1 MSVHLPTVRGR
12 MRADAGLLVLVA
24 LVVALTTA
32 LLAVVPP
39 LGERAA
45 DDAVAATVRAAGEG
59 ADVVATAPR
68 GYAEPGGP
76 DRDPNAAVVVQQD
89 ADHALST
96 LPRILRAV
104 LSPGVATVTST
115 ALQLLDRGPGRYLRL
130 AYLAPAAGA
139 PAVEWTAGGPPA
151 GSTGGEPWP
160 VQVGLSETVA
170 AALGLGPG
178 DRLPAQDE
186 QKRDV
191 VVVVSGV
198 YRATVPDDPAWR
210 AVPELLDPVEGV
222 TEGVPRVSAAALVTA
237 DSLPDLRVG
246 VPADGLTE
254 RVTFTPRPEAFRYA
268 GTPAV
273 ARAVGSLQTGTDVSF
288 SWDSRLPV
296 VLDDARAQVATA
308 RGQAAVLLAGLLA
321 VAALLLV
328 LAAQLLVQ
336 RRAGPV
342 GAARERG
349 ATLAGLAAEL
359 LVESALL
366 GAVGGAVGLAVAWLT
381 TGEPPGL
388 TVAAPVAVV
397 AALAPP
403 LLGARYAATVT
414 DVRRSPANR
423 SARRA
428 AARARA
434 VRRLVLEGLVVAL
447 AAVALVTLHQ
457 RGATADGRVDLTAA
471 GAGAWWALAGA
482 LLVLRL
488 VPPAARLALRTT
500 RRAVGATRFLL
511 SVRLAET
518 GARALPLLVVTV
530 AVAQLTVGAAL
541 AATVRDGQAAGA
553 LLAVGGDAR
562 LTTVPGTPAGPV
574 ADRAGAAAGVRAVAA
589 GHLEEGVRLSASG
602 TATTAGLLAV
612 DPAAYADLLAA
623 SPLPDLPGL
632 ARLDRPE
639 RGGAVPVLLLGADP
653 ALADE
658 LSRDLRLRWQDAEP
672 VALTVV
678 GTGPL
683 TTGGSGPVVV
693 ADATA
698 LADRGV
704 GLTADTVWAVGPGAA
719 DALRTEPGS
728 LTTYAGT
735 LAARRDAPLPQ
746 ALVRL
751 AVAGGLLLALLAA
764 VGVLLGA
771 AVGAVERS
779 VSLARLRALG
789 VDLRSLR
796 RVLTGELVVPA
807 AVAALAGLLLGVSAA
822 HVLAGPLDLARLTG
836 QTTGQTTAP
845 ALRVPWWLLAPAAA
859 APVAAL
865 VLARVETARLR
876 RAALSRV
883 LRGGDRL

>member
-12 MRADAGLLVLVA
+12 LRTDAGLLLLVA
-24 LVVALTTA
+24 VVVALTTA
-32 LLAVVPP
+32 LLALVPP

-45 DDAVAATVRAAGEG
+45 DDAVAATVRAAGDG
-59 ADVVATAPR
+59 AEVVATAPR
-68 GYAEPGGP
+68 GYADPRGT
-76 DRDPNAAVVVQQD
+76 DRDPDAAVVVQQD
-89 ADHALST
+89 AEFALST
-96 LPRILRAV
+96 LPRVLRAV

-115 ALQLLDRGPGRYLRL
+115 ALQLLDQGPGRYLRL
-130 AYLAPAAGA
+130 AYLAPATG
-139 PAVEWTAGGPPA
+139 PPVVEWTAGGPPT

-160 VQVGLSETVA
+160 VQVGLSEA
-170 AALGLGPG
+170 AVDALGLSPG

-186 QKRDV
+186 QKRAV

-198 YRATVPDDPAWR
+198 YRATDPDDPAWR
-210 AVPELLDPVEGV
+210 AVPELLSPVEGV

-273 ARAVGSLQTGTDVSF
+273 TRAVGALQTASGGTAPF
-288 SWDSRLPV
+288 SWDSRLTG

-308 RGQAAVLLAGLLA
+308 RGQAAVLLAGLLT

-336 RRAGPV
+336 RRSGSV

-349 ATLAGLAAEL
+349 ATLAGLATEL
-359 LVESALL
+359 LVESALV
-366 GAVGGAVGLAVAWLT
+366 ASVGTVLGLAVAWLVA
-381 TGEPPGL
+381 GGPPGL
-388 TVAAPVAVV
+388 VVAAPVAVV

-403 LLGARYAATVT
+403 LLGARYAATLT
-414 DVRRSPANR
+414 DVRRTPANR

-428 AARARA
+428 AARTLV
-434 VRRLVLEGLVVAL
+434 VRRLVLEGLVLAL
-447 AAVALVTLHQ
+447 AAVAVVTLHQ

-488 VPPAARLALRTT
+488 VPPAAGLALRVT

-511 SVRLAET
+511 AVRLAEA

-562 LTTVPGTPAGPV
+562 LTVSPGTPAGPV
-574 ADRAGAAAGVRAVAA
+574 VERAAAAPGVRAVAA
-589 GHLEEGVRLSASG
+589 GRLEDGVRLSASG

-623 SPLPDLPGL
+623 SPLPDLPDL
-632 ARLDRPE
+632 TRLERPAPD
-639 RGGAVPVLLLGADP
+639 GAVPVLLLGADP
-653 ALADE
+653 GLADD
-658 LSRDLRLRWQDAEP
+658 LARDLRLRWQDAEP

-678 GTGPL
+678 GTGPP
-683 TTGGSGPVVV
+683 TTGGSGPVLV
-693 ADATA
+693 ADPTA

-704 GLTADTVWAVGPGAA
+704 GLTADTVWAVGPGAG
-719 DALRTEPGS
+719 DALGAEPGS

-735 LAARRDAPLPQ
+735 LAARRDAPLPR

-751 AVAGGLLLALLAA
+751 AVAGGLVLAALAA

-771 AVGAVERS
+771 AVGGVERS

-789 VDLRSLR
+789 VDRRRLR
-796 RVLTGELVVPA
+796 RVLTGELGVPA
-807 AVAALAGLLLGVSAA
+807 ALAAAAGLLLGVSAA

-836 QTTGQTTAP
+836 QAGAP
-845 ALRVPWWLLAPAAA
+845 VLRVPWWVLVPAAA
-859 APVAAL
+859 APLAAL
-865 VLARVETARLR
+865 VLARVEAARLR